1 MMQSFLIAF
10 ATATTILGF
19 PPQELNCLTEAIYFE
34 SRGEPLTGQL
44 AVGNV
49 IMNRVNSKRFPNTIC
64 SVAHQGKKINGKMVR
79 HKCQFSYYCDGKNEE
94 YDDREAFIVSS
105 RVAMNVIFEPTYEME
120 EALYYH
126 STLVEPSWSF
136 TKEYLGRVGNHEFYK

>member
-1 MMQSFLIAF
+1 MQSFLIAL

-19 PPQELNCLTEAIYFE
+19 WPQELNCLTEAIYFE
-34 SRGEPLTGQL
+34 ARGEPLIGQL

-49 IMNRVNSKRFPNTIC
+49 VMSRVKSPQFPNSIC
-64 SVAHQGKKINGKMVR
+64 SVVHQGKQSNGKMIK
-79 HKCQFSYYCDGKNEE
+79 HKCQFSYYCDGKKEE

-105 RVAMNVIFEPTYEME
+105 KVAMNVIFEPTYEME

-126 STLVEPSWSF
+126 SILVEPSWSF
-136 TKEYLGRVGNHEFYK
+136 TKEYLGRLGNHEFYK